1 MLVPS
6 HMPIPLAN
14 EACPNK
20 DLPSY
25 VHVRACGFRIYAKM
39 MQLQEVAVCPYVSVY
54 GLFVMHNDTFSIFS
68 CSRLPISCGLLV
80 NAFFNNAIDQIAV
93 VVYNEGQSFLDV
105 VGHLPFSHDQDVCR
119 RFDVGVNKHTDK
131 FLFFGHWQ
139 MGQKSIWEGL
149 RNVWRPW
156 WGKRN
161 TSRWYST
168 SHMQQYTRSLDVS
181 QKIKLFHNTT
191 QHITF
196 PLVGCKRKSSKIEKM
211 LDEIETIPVGRWL
224 TLATH
229 VEIKIKYNSAS
240 FWCYTDDSDIL

>member
-54 GLFVMHNDTFSIFS
+54 GLFVVHNDTFSIFS

-119 RFDVGVNKHTDK
+119 SFDVGVNKHTDK
-131 FLFFGHWQ
+131 IPFF
-139 MGQKSIWEGL
+139 
-149 RNVWRPW
+149 
-156 WGKRN
+156 
-161 TSRWYST
+161 
-168 SHMQQYTRSLDVS
+168 RSLTNGAKINLRRFTQCVATLVREEEHQQMIFDQSHAAVYLLIGCKSKNQTIS
-181 QKIKLFHNTT
+181 QHNTT
-191 QHITF
+191 HHLPTCRVQ
-196 PLVGCKRKSSKIEKM
+196 EKE
-211 LDEIETIPVGRWL
+211 LKD
-224 TLATH
+224 
-229 VEIKIKYNSAS
+229 
-240 FWCYTDDSDIL
+240 

>member
-1 MLVPS
+1 MQPLFLCLCAFSSVGFNRDKYSTRCRKYHPSTTLYCLQMLVPS

-54 GLFVMHNDTFSIFS
+54 GLFVMHNDAFSIFS

-80 NAFFNNAIDQIAV
+80 NAFFNNATDQIAV

-131 FLFFGHWQ
+131 IPLF
-139 MGQKSIWEGL
+139 
-149 RNVWRPW
+149 
-156 WGKRN
+156 
-161 TSRWYST
+161 
-168 SHMQQYTRSLDVS
+168 RSLTNGAKINLRRFTQCVVTLVREEEHQQMIFDQS
-181 QKIKLFHNTT
+181 QAAVYPLIGCKPKNQTISQHNTT
-191 QHITF
+191 HHLPTCRVQ
-196 PLVGCKRKSSKIEKM
+196 EKE
-211 LDEIETIPVGRWL
+211 LKD
-224 TLATH
+224 
-229 VEIKIKYNSAS
+229 
-240 FWCYTDDSDIL
+240 